1 MTKVHLDFDPTKV
14 LIRNALTLPDLM
26 DCLGCCCTLA
36 RVRFPKP
43 NLHLQDV
50 KQMFKMQIY
59 ADALICRINGFGSKD
74 KISIVQKVPQPKDLA
89 LLVERYVQ
97 S

>member
-14 LIRNALTLPDLM
+14 LIRNALSDLM
-26 DCLGCCCTLA
+26 DCWCMLA

-43 NLHLQDV
+43 NLHLQHV
-50 KQMFKMQIY
+50 KQMFKMQMS

-74 KISIVQKVPQPKDLA
+74 KSAIAQKVPQPKDQA
-89 LLVERYVQ
+89 
-97 S
+97 

>member
-14 LIRNALTLPDLM
+14 LIRNALTLSDLM
-26 DCLGCCCTLA
+26 DCWCMLA

-43 NLHLQDV
+43 NLHLQHV

-89 LLVERYVQ
+89 LLVERKVQ
-97 S
+97 T